1 MTSKVLV
8 LAGALV
14 ALVPSIDALAQAP
27 AITEFS
33 SEQAEPKRGA
43 VPRGA
48 APRIN
53 VAPRVNVAPRINV
66 APRVNVAPRIN
77 VAPRN
82 NFRVIQGPGNNAV
95 IRGPGFRSPGFRGPA
110 NAFRGGPIGVTT
122 FRGARANFIRGPHRF
137 FRNGR
142 YIPFLAIGTLGAI
155 AIGSRYY
162 SPYAFV
168 EGPSAD
174 VCSGPTDDGM
184 CELRMTEVPLED
196 GTSEMQCVS
205 YCPQQ

>member
-14 ALVPSIDALAQAP
+14 ALVPSMTALAQAP

-33 SEQAEPKRGA
+33 SEQVDPKKLRGA
-43 VPRGA
+43 PPRGA

-53 VAPRVNVAPRINV
+53 VAPRVNI
-66 APRVNVAPRIN
+66 APRIN

-82 NFRVIQGPGNNAV
+82 NFRVIQGPGNNTV
-95 IRGPGFRSPGFRGPA
+95 IRSQNLRGPAVGFRGPV
-110 NAFRGGPIGVTT
+110 GTTT

-168 EGPSAD
+168 DGPSAD
-174 VCSGPTDDGM
+174 VCAGPTDDGL

-196 GTSEMQCVS
+196 GTAAMQCVS

>member
-1 MTSKVLV
+1 MRSKVLV

-14 ALVPSIDALAQAP
+14 ALVPSMTALAQAP

-33 SEQAEPKRGA
+33 SEQVDPKRLRGA
-43 VPRGA
+43 PPRGA

-53 VAPRVNVAPRINV
+53 VAPRVNIAPRINV
-66 APRVNVAPRIN
+66 APRVN

-95 IRGPGFRSPGFRGPA
+95 IRGPGLRGPA

-168 EGPSAD
+168 DGPSAD
-174 VCSGPTDDGM
+174 VCAGPTDDGL

-196 GTSEMQCVS
+196 GTAAMQCVS

>member
-1 MTSKVLV
+1 MRSKVLV

-14 ALVPSIDALAQAP
+14 ALVPSMTALAQAP

-33 SEQAEPKRGA
+33 SQVDPKKLRGA
-43 VPRGA
+43 PPRGA
-48 APRIN
+48 APKIN
-53 VAPRVNVAPRINV
+53 VAPRVNI
-66 APRVNVAPRIN
+66 APRVN

-82 NFRVIQGPGNNAV
+82 NFRVIQGPGNNTV
-95 IRGPGFRSPGFRGPA
+95 IRSQNLRGPAAAFRGPL
-110 NAFRGGPIGVTT
+110 GVTT

-168 EGPSAD
+168 DGPSAD
-174 VCSGPTDDGM
+174 VCAGPTDDGL

-196 GTSEMQCVS
+196 GTAAMQCVS